1 MTEFRFLRPC
11 KTTES
16 VTNTNV
22 TRFLMQFFSK
32 QALEKVASND
42 CDFIKTSVTN
52 VQAKADLHF
61 QQLKV
66 KFLLKSSVLPQN
78 RVGLGLLLSR
88 RNLIFNLTAFW
99 PNLTFNYYESSF
111 YYSIGGI

>member
-1 MTEFRFLRPC
+1 MLMNEAFRKTHSFYGEEQLIITVGSIKITEQHLVVIC
-11 KTTES
+11 LAHGYKI
-16 VTNTNV
+16 
-22 TRFLMQFFSK
+22 LMHSY
-32 QALEKVASND
+32 
-42 CDFIKTSVTN
+42 FI
-52 VQAKADLHF
+52 QAKADLHF